1 MRGIAISALLVC
13 SVLLP
18 ATIQAGSTN
27 LRKTAPSKRKAAAP
41 KQVAKKPSLE
51 EVQQAFEV
59 FCQDWMQKLAVREHD
74 NIAHIQWNTK
84 PEGVE
89 GEYVGYNQ
97 DHTCVVKDGSIAP
110 VGKIAYQEVRY
121 EKQGKTVEEAKESP
135 ARPLEVTAVTEI
147 FRHDGVKWI
156 Y

>member
-1 MRGIAISALLVC
+1 MRGIVIWALLVC
-13 SVLLP
+13 GLLLP
-18 ATIQAGSTN
+18 ATTQAGSAN
-27 LRKTAPSKRKAAAP
+27 LHKAAAPKRKAAAP
-41 KQVAKKPSLE
+41 KQAVKKPSLE
-51 EVQQAFEV
+51 DVQQAFEV

-74 NIAHIQWNTK
+74 NVAHIQWNTK

-89 GEYVGYNQ
+89 GEYVGYAQ

-110 VGKIAYQEVRY
+110 VGKIAYLEVRY

-135 ARPLEVTAVTEI
+135 ARPLETTAVTEI